1 MPVTIQ
7 SRLRQIQVFN
17 LDHDAYCG
25 QGECACSD
33 IETVVVEENPRTGE
47 RAPRRVRKKAPD
59 SLTLL
64 ARERREGL
72 RDSVLAV
79 PTIQSAIARGHVRVV
94 EQTPAAPARPRPARP
109 GKEE

>member
-1 MPVTIQ
+1 MPVIIE
-7 SRLRQIQVFN
+7 SRLRQMQIFS
-17 LDHDAYCG
+17 LDHEAYCG
-25 QGECACSD
+25 QGDCACSD
-33 IETVVVEENPRTGE
+33 IETVVVEDNPRTGE

-79 PTIQSAIARGHVRVV
+79 PAIQSAIARVRAKA
-94 EQTPAAPARPRPARP
+94 ES
-109 GKEE
+109 